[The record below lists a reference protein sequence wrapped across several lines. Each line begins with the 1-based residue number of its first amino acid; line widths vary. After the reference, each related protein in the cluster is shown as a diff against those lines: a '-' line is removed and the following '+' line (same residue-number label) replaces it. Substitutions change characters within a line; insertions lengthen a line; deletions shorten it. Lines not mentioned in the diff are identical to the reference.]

1 MIEPSLGPS
10 HELSG
15 RIGKAV
21 EYMAAAMVVL
31 GSRGTV
37 NASTAMVDDA
47 GVDVTFFT
55 RSGSI
60 DVQVKSRTLD
70 AKTSQASKLVANV
83 RSATFRPREDL
94 FILFV
99 IVDLDS
105 MELGPFWLVPS
116 TEFEKRANVLRNGEI
131 LRVTASMKPQS
142 LDKWSEFRIDRP
154 ALATRIKQLVD
165 DSAPEV

>member
-10 HELSG
+10 HELAS

-21 EYMAAAMVVL
+21 EYMVAAMVVL

-47 GVDVTFFT
+47 GVDVTFFN

-60 DVQVKSRTLD
+60 DLQVKSRTLD
-70 AKTSQASKLVANV
+70 AKTSQDDNLVANV

-99 IVDLDS
+99 IVDLAA
-105 MELGPFWLVPS
+105 MALGPLWLVPS
-116 TEFEKRANVLRNGEI
+116 MEFATRANVLRQGEI
-131 LRVTASMKPQS
+131 LRITASMKLPTF
-142 LDKWSEFRIDRP
+142 DKWAEFRVERP
-154 ALATRIKQLVD
+154 ALATRIKHLVD
-165 DSAPEV
+165 GSGTEG